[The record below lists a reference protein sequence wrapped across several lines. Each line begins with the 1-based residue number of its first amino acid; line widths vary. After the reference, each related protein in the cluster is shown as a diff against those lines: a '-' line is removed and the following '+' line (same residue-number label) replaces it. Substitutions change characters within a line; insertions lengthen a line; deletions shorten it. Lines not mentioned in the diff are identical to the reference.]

1 MDLFLP
7 LAGPSQDPSLLVC
20 FPPQRLGV
28 CSRFLILLDSCRLPT
43 ESILRLWPFRSGAIY
58 YSILYMITYLQLANL
73 DIVLWV
79 CSQQGWLTL
88 LLWRQPLIVQ
98 PFFPSRCFPSG
109 SCPKCSP
116 SFLPISP
123 GYWSQ
128 IPLSLRLVESM
139 LECFGAWVVARLC
152 PGPASL
158 TCLLANQ
165 MPRTIV
171 ETVKT
176 TLNYVIKSKSVFG
189 SVLISKSLSNSVSRH
204 RKCSQ
209 LSPHTCVSLSL
220 CPFPHLSGELYLP
233 TAPNLEASSN
243 FSRGNISK

>member
-28 CSRFLILLDSCRLPT
+28 CSRFLILLDPCRLPT
-43 ESILRLWPFRSGAIY
+43 ESILRLWPFRSGAVY
-58 YSILYMITYLQLANL
+58 YSILYVITYLQLANL
-73 DIVLWV
+73 VLVLWV

-139 LECFGAWVVARLC
+139 LELW
-152 PGPASL
+152 SL
-158 TCLLANQ
+158 
-165 MPRTIV
+165 
-171 ETVKT
+171 
-176 TLNYVIKSKSVFG
+176 G
-189 SVLISKSLSNSVSRH
+189 
-204 RKCSQ
+204 CSQ
-209 LSPHTCVSLSL
+209 AVSWPSIFNM
-220 CPFPHLSGELYLP
+220 PSGNSD
-233 TAPNLEASSN
+233 AQNN
-243 FSRGNISK
+243 RGNCKDHS